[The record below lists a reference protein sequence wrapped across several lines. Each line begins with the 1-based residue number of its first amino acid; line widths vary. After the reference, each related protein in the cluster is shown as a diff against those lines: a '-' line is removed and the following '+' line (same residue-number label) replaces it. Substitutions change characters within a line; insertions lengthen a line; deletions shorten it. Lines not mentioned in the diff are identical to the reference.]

1 MSEEKGTS
9 LFRKKSEEYIDSPE
23 KLDHYLHVTNPGIW
37 ALLLAV
43 LVLFIGFVA
52 WSFMARLETHVAVAV
67 VSEND
72 TCTAYVPAK
81 ALDAVV
87 KARTVSLNNQEYS
100 LSPDSPKPETVT
112 DETNIY
118 IRLAADLSVGDVV
131 YEIPMDGDLN
141 QGVYSGI
148 VTTETLSP
156 ISLLLN

>member
-23 KLDHYLHVTNPGIW
+23 KLDHYLHVTNPGVW

-52 WSFMARLETHVAVAV
+52 WSVMARLETHVAVAV
-67 VSEND
+67 VSEQD

-81 ALDAVV
+81 ALDSVV
-87 KARTVSLNNQEYS
+87 KARTVSLGDQEYD

-118 IRLAADLSVGDVV
+118 IRLAANLSVGDVV
-131 YEIPMDGDLN
+131 YEIPMDGDLKT
-141 QGVYSGI
+141 GVYSGV